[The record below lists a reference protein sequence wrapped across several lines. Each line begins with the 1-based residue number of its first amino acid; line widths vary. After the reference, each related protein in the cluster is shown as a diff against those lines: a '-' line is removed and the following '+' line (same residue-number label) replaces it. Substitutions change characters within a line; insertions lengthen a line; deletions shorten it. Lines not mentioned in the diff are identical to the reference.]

1 MHMPV
6 IAIPVVLANAR
17 LILGDEV
24 ILGGV
29 VVKDG
34 IIAEIFSG
42 ANVPAGAIDCEG
54 DFLSPGLVELH
65 TDNLERHMSPRPGV
79 DWPHSAAIMAHD
91 AEFAGAGVT
100 TVFDAMRVGSIITG
114 KSKYKKYAR
123 QMVDEILTLRSQGSL
138 RISHYFHLR
147 AEICSETLIEEMAEF
162 GPDDRIGIVSL
173 MDHTP
178 GQRQFADLT
187 QMRTYLQGKY
197 SMSDAAVEEHFTL
210 LRQVK
215 EKYGVANEAAAVADA
230 HSYGSVIAS
239 HDDTTEEHVVQSA
252 KYGVGL
258 AEFPTTLKA
267 AKACHEQGISVMMG
281 APNLLRGGSHSGNVA
296 AKDLA
301 DAGLLD
307 IMSSD
312 YAPAS
317 LLMSAVLLGN
327 LGGDMAAGI
336 RTVTKAPA
344 MAAGLEDRG
353 EIAVGLRA
361 DITRF
366 ELVDAYPK
374 TNGVWVQ
381 GLRVS

>member
-1 MHMPV
+1 MPA

-29 VVKDG
+29 VIKDG

-114 KSKYKKYAR
+114 KSNYKKYAR
-123 QMVDEILTLRSQGSL
+123 QMVDEILTLRSLGSL

-210 LRQVK
+210 LRRVK
-215 EKYGVANEAAAVADA
+215 EKYGVANEAAAVSDA
-230 HSYGSVIAS
+230 HLYGSVIAS

-258 AEFPTTLKA
+258 AEFPTTIEA

-301 DAGLLD
+301 EAGLLD

-374 TNGVWVQ
+374 TSGVWVQ

>member
-1 MHMPV
+1 MPA

-29 VVKDG
+29 VIKDG

-114 KSKYKKYAR
+114 KSNYKKYAR
-123 QMVDEILTLRSQGSL
+123 QMVDEILTLRSLGSL

-197 SMSDAAVEEHFTL
+197 SMSDAAVEEHFKL

-215 EKYGVANEAAAVADA
+215 EKYGVANEAAAVSDA
-230 HSYGSVIAS
+230 HLYGSVIAS

-258 AEFPTTLKA
+258 AEFPTTIEA

-301 DAGLLD
+301 EAGLLD

-374 TNGVWVQ
+374 TSGVWVQ